1 MSLGPLMVDIAGL
14 SLTKEDAQLL
24 QHPLVGGIILF
35 SRNYEDREQLSRLS
49 SEIHALRMPKLLIA
63 VDQEGGRVQRFRSG
77 FTELPPAAVIG
88 SIYDEDKQRGLNLAE
103 RCGWLLGVEL
113 REVGVDFSF
122 APVLDLFNSQSS
134 VINDRAFHRDP
145 ESVVELARSFVAG
158 LHRGGVAAIGKHFP
172 GHGTVT
178 ADSHH
183 ELPVDERSYY
193 DIANSDL
200 VPFRR
205 LATKLEGI
213 MPAHVLYPQVDN
225 VAAGYSKVWI
235 QEILRR
241 ECEFQ
246 GVVFSDDLSM
256 KGAHTAGDIV
266 ARADAAK
273 NAGCDVLLVCND
285 RPSVNRLINSWK
297 PGADPLSQVRL
308 IRLHGKPPRIAQS
321 NFREDEQWQAAHQ
334 EIDRLNKNPSLDL
347 GDDAPA

>member
-49 SEIHALRMPKLLIA
+49 SEIHALRTPKLLIA

-145 ESVVELARSFVAG
+145 ESVVELAQ
-158 LHRGGVAAIGKHFP
+158 
-172 GHGTVT
+172 
-178 ADSHH
+178 
-183 ELPVDERSYY
+183 
-193 DIANSDL
+193 N
-200 VPFRR
+200 
-205 LATKLEGI
+205 
-213 MPAHVLYPQVDN
+213 
-225 VAAGYSKVWI
+225 
-235 QEILRR
+235 
-241 ECEFQ
+241 
-246 GVVFSDDLSM
+246 
-256 KGAHTAGDIV
+256 
-266 ARADAAK
+266 
-273 NAGCDVLLVCND
+273 
-285 RPSVNRLINSWK
+285 
-297 PGADPLSQVRL
+297 
-308 IRLHGKPPRIAQS
+308 
-321 NFREDEQWQAAHQ
+321 
-334 EIDRLNKNPSLDL
+334 
-347 GDDAPA
+347 